1 MLHQFRSMGT
11 MSVSNEG
18 KESLL
23 YIMQW
28 QQMIT
33 LIYWPIFFF
42 FISMSWFCWIFDHW
56 NMTSES
62 LLNSWWDGSNKIGL
76 KMPYFRSEKSWT
88 CRTRKVTRCC
98 ALELRFQIYSN
109 DKIWFVGQ
117 TKWTSNTF
125 TFHNLASNHI
135 SMVLD

>member
-42 FISMSWFCWIFDHW
+42 ISMSWFCWIFDHW

-62 LLNSWWDGSNKIGL
+62 LLNSWWDGSAKIGL
-76 KMPYFRSEKSWT
+76 KMPYFRSKKSWT
-88 CRTRKVTRCC
+88 WRTRKVTRCC

-109 DKIWFVGQ
+109 DKIWFVGR
-117 TKWTSNTF
+117 TKWMSNTF